1 MPALTPDTLL
11 DVHLSAICTRNQY
24 TRDPGPVI
32 AEPRT
37 VAGDRVDILARVAGM
52 VAGFYDGPDTHVL
65 CAALTEIPGAAS
77 WVPLGKRRRDA
88 VGHGTTEF
96 RAP

>member
-1 MPALTPDTLL
+1 
-11 DVHLSAICTRNQY
+11 
-24 TRDPGPVI
+24 
-32 AEPRT
+32 
-37 VAGDRVDILARVAGM
+37 M